1 VPVSTWDCTAKTDVT
16 RAFEMGR
23 RDALSS
29 MQSGLLTQSV

>member
-23 RDALSS
+23 RDALCTI
-29 MQSGLLTQSV
+29 QSRLLTQSA